1 MRLDEGETKEK
12 SLLKTLEIS
21 LGQGRRK
28 QLRSMQKRSQHG
40 KWPLVKFGIT
50 KAKDL
55 NSAAWLTGWLIVEK
69 LSLVE
74 KSTDLGFCMMETSD
88 DILDC
93 CHVIICRFTARW
105 MRAYNPFRN

>member
-1 MRLDEGETKEK
+1 MGLDEGGTKEK
-12 SLLKTLEIS
+12 SPLKTLEIS
-21 LGQGRRK
+21 LGQGRGK

-69 LSLVE
+69 LSLME
-74 KSTDLGFCMMETSD
+74 KSTDLWFCMMETTDDTSD
-88 DILDC
+88 F
-93 CHVIICRFTARW
+93 CHVIIC
-105 MRAYNPFRN
+105 